1 MTYTAQ
7 IHMMNGYVRNIEC
20 RTITE
25 CRMAGEEYGTAA
37 SSVSI
42 LRHTR
47 KTPWPCVARHVRDRN
62 GDGLRWYKG

>member
-1 MTYTAQ
+1 MAYIAQ
-7 IHMMNGYVRNIEC
+7 IHLMNGRVRNIEC

-25 CRMAGEEYGTAA
+25 ARKAGEEYGTEA

-42 LRHTR
+42 LRRTR

-62 GDGLRWYKG
+62 GDGMCWFKA